1 MNAPTASPPGCLDLV
16 KHRTLLEEVCRS
28 LRRSCDCSSRW
39 SEPSSKRIPSSPPP
53 CAARACAAPPV
64 GATRD
69 AWNSFRERQKQNA
82 PGTASEGIRSASED
96 RGDRPPAERSQS
108 MVLQPSSTHSR
119 PYAAA
124 SRLVCAVVPMLAMWI
139 GLNTVF
145 PPRYPSRA
153 SRRVRTLRLRFGKRN
168 RLGRIIFPRPG
179 SPWRE
184 DRLLRHS
191 RDRRRR
197 VSAGSA

>member
-1 MNAPTASPPGCLDLV
+1 MARHAGFEPATSGF
-16 KHRTLLEEVCRS
+16 VCRCPTPGPMPQS
-28 LRRSCDCSSRW
+28 RKPLRTGIGIRDG
-39 SEPSSKRIPSSPPP
+39 K
-53 CAARACAAPPV
+53 AARTGRDCKPVPLLPGVMVSALPSLARRQFVGAAPPV

-153 SRRVRTLRLRFGKRN
+153 SRRVRTLRLVFRKRK
-168 RLGRIIFPRPG
+168 G
-179 SPWRE
+179 S
-184 DRLLRHS
+184 
-191 RDRRRR
+191 
-197 VSAGSA
+197 